1 VCEFLPTTARSDTR
15 VFQADERVCLRAG
28 LGSRRVYEGVYVR
41 RDGNRIIVRGRN
53 RNGQLSGE
61 REWNW
66 GLVGKMTMVE
76 NPSDET
82 VVTSAPPENPPE
94 SEPSNKPG
102 GRHKRTRK
110 PKRKVRKTR
119 RATR

>member
-1 VCEFLPTTARSDTR
+1 
-15 VFQADERVCLRAG
+15 VFQDGEHVCLRAG
-28 LGSRRVYEGVYVR
+28 IGSRRIYEGVYVR
-41 RDGNRIIVRGRN
+41 RDGNKIVLRARTRDGR
-53 RNGQLSGE
+53 LTAE
-61 REWNW
+61 RDWNW

-76 NPSDET
+76 NPNDET
-82 VVTSAPPENPPE
+82 VVTGAPPDNPPE